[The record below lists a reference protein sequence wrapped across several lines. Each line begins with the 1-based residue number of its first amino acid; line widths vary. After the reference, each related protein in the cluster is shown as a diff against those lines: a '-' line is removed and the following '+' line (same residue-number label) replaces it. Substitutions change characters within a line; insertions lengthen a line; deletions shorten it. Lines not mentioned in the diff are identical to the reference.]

1 MRKCCHKR
9 FKGVADPARALVS
22 HRSLPDEMTVAVG
35 GPGAPHHRA
44 GRGKVW
50 PTHVPEPTVPEPE
63 SAGPG
68 AGTGADRVTHPGP
81 LLRFQPASVLSRFS
95 GRFGKEVEVAAH
107 THLDSHRVEKP
118 RNHWM
123 LVTGNPRRDSSTMLD
138 VPKPPAED
146 ARAPEQDARAPGQGA
161 DPGGQ

>member
-1 MRKCCHKR
+1 M
-9 FKGVADPARALVS
+9 ANPARALVS
-22 HRSLPDEMTVAVG
+22 HRSLPDEMTIAVV
-35 GPGAPHHRA
+35 GPSAPHHCA
-44 GRGKVW
+44 GRGKVRH
-50 PTHVPEPTVPEPE
+50 TRIPEPTVPEPE

-68 AGTGADRVTHPGP
+68 AGTGADRVTHPEP
-81 LLRFQPASVLSRFS
+81 LLCFQPGSVLSQPS

-107 THLDSHRVEKP
+107 THLDLHRVEKP
-118 RNHWM
+118 KNHWM

-146 ARAPEQDARAPGQGA
+146 ARAPEQDSQAPGQGA